1 MINSSDERI
10 NLMRLTDIYGPIKAE
25 LKRVEDILA
34 ERLGGRGRGVMSEIN
49 RYLLSAKGKRLRPA
63 LAILSARASS
73 KRQSSV
79 SVRPLVRLASALE
92 LTHMASLVHDDV
104 IDKSDLRHNRPT
116 INSKW
121 GDDVSVA
128 AGDYL
133 YSEAFSLISDCD
145 NPDIIACMSS
155 AIKAMC
161 EGELIQV
168 CERENLELL
177 KHSYVVIVKKKTA
190 ALFAASCHAGTM
202 LTSEDPCVRSSL
214 RKFGLNFGIAFQ
226 MRDDCMD
233 LIGEV
238 RTLGKAPGADFKMG
252 ELTLPVLK
260 LLSQKKD
267 KDRIVSL
274 LKQSGDVG
282 AFEEMRDR
290 FINSGALVKARDEIS
305 YYVDKAKSSL
315 NVLDRSCFK
324 DNLIALADYVNEGL
338 SAYDNSR

>member
-1 MINSSDERI
+1 MNRRMSGM
-10 NLMRLTDIYGPIKAE
+10 NLTDIYEPIKME

-34 ERLGGRGRGVMSEIN
+34 ERLGQRGLGVMSEISQ
-49 RYLLSAKGKRLRPA
+49 YLLSAKGKRLRPA

-79 SVRPLVRLASALE
+79 SIRPLVKLASALE

-104 IDKSDLRHNRPT
+104 IDKSELRHNRPT

-128 AGDYL
+128 VGDYL
-133 YSEAFSLISDCD
+133 YSEAFNIISDCD
-145 NPDIIACMSS
+145 NPDIMACMGS
-155 AIKAMC
+155 AIRAMC

-168 CERENLELL
+168 CERDNLELL
-177 KHSYVVIVKKKTA
+177 KHGYIVIVKKKTA

-202 LTSEDPCVRSSL
+202 LTSEDPDVRDSL
-214 RKFGLNFGIAFQ
+214 RKYGLNFGIAFQ

-238 RTLGKAPGADFKMG
+238 KTLGKDPGADFKMG
-252 ELTLPVLK
+252 ELTLHVLQ

-267 KDRIVSL
+267 KGRIMSL
-274 LKQSGDVG
+274 LKHNGDAG
-282 AFEEMRDR
+282 AFKEIRDR
-290 FINSGALVKARDEIS
+290 FINSGALVKAREEIS
-305 YYVDKAKSSL
+305 SYIDKAKNSL
-315 NVLDRSCFK
+315 NGLAGSCFK
-324 DNLIALADYVNEGL
+324 ENLLALADYVNEGL
-338 SAYDNSR
+338 KNNDNIR

>member
-1 MINSSDERI
+1 MD
-10 NLMRLTDIYGPIKAE
+10 LVDIYEPIKTE

-34 ERLGGRGRGVMSEIN
+34 QRLGQRGLGVMSEIN
-49 RYLLSAKGKRLRPA
+49 QYLLSAKGKRLRPA

-73 KRQSSV
+73 SRRQSSV
-79 SVRPLVRLASALE
+79 SIRRLVKLASALE

-104 IDKSDLRHNRPT
+104 IDKSELRHNRPT

-128 AGDYL
+128 VGDYL
-133 YSEAFSLISDCD
+133 YSEAFNLISDCD

-155 AIKAMC
+155 AIRAMC

-168 CERENLELL
+168 CERENIKLL

-190 ALFAASCHAGTM
+190 ALFAASCHAGAM
-202 LTSEDPCVRSSL
+202 LTSEDPGVRDSL
-214 RKFGLNFGIAFQ
+214 RKYGLNFGIAFQ

-233 LIGEV
+233 LIGEIGL
-238 RTLGKAPGADFKMG
+238 LGKDPGTDFKMG

-267 KDRIVSL
+267 KGRIISL
-274 LKQSGDVG
+274 LKHNSDAG
-282 AFEEMRDR
+282 AFKEIRGR
-290 FINSGALVKARDEIS
+290 FINSGALDKAREEIS
-305 YYVDKAKSSL
+305 SYVDKAKDSL
-315 NVLDRSCFK
+315 SVLAGSCFK
-324 DNLIALADYVNEGL
+324 ENLLALADYCVKGL
-338 SAYDNSR
+338 ESYDNSR

>member
-1 MINSSDERI
+1 MSG
-10 NLMRLTDIYGPIKAE
+10 MKLTDLYGPIKTE
-25 LKRVEDILA
+25 LKKVEDILA
-34 ERLGGRGRGVMSEIN
+34 ERLGGKDRGVMSEIN

-79 SVRPLVRLASALE
+79 SIRPLVRLASALE

-128 AGDYL
+128 VGDYL
-133 YSEAFSLISDCD
+133 YSEAFSLISDCG
-145 NPDIIACMSS
+145 NPDIIACISP
-155 AIKAMC
+155 AIRAMC

-190 ALFAASCHAGTM
+190 ALFAASCHAGSM
-202 LTSEDPCVRSSL
+202 LTSEDPCVRDSL
-214 RKFGLNFGIAFQ
+214 RKYGLNFGIAFQ

-267 KDRIVSL
+267 NGHIISL
-274 LKQSGDVG
+274 LKQTGDVR
-282 AFEEMRDR
+282 AFKKIRER
-290 FINSGALVKARDEIS
+290 FINSGALVKAREEIS
-305 YYVDKAKSSL
+305 RYVDKAKNNL
-315 NVLDRSCFK
+315 NVLAGSCFK
-324 DNLIALADYVNEGL
+324 ENLLALADYVNDDL
-338 SAYDNSR
+338 KSYDNSR